1 MVSKYIKKPK
11 ERKPYA
17 GGLQSGRARSGKC
30 VSWHLALLSLIIKFR
45 DNTKVLLFYV
55 MGLPYLADGIDKR
68 LAFAEYFSPDK
79 LSAERQKPY
88 IFNFKEEGT

>member
-1 MVSKYIKKPK
+1 M
-11 ERKPYA
+11 
-17 GGLQSGRARSGKC
+17 
-30 VSWHLALLSLIIKFR
+30 
-45 DNTKVLLFYV
+45 LLFYV
-55 MGLPYLADGIDKR
+55 KGLPYLADGIDKR